1 MILLASTFWI
11 KTFELL
17 LALSILVVFHEFG
30 HYFFARVFGV
40 WVEKFYMFFNYKLT
54 LLKWKP
60 GKYLKWFSTGDEMG
74 AMEVPVERQ
83 IEAQDVKQIESTKA
97 KKAKQTVAEADNKT
111 KTSWR
116 ATE

>member
-40 WVEKFYMFFNYKLT
+40 WVENPVIGMA
-54 LLKWKP
+54 
-60 GKYLKWFSTGDEMG
+60 SIC
-74 AMEVPVERQ
+74 AM
-83 IEAQDVKQIESTKA
+83 S
-97 KKAKQTVAEADNKT
+97 
-111 KTSWR
+111 
-116 ATE
+116 